1 MATQPDAGATASELR
16 VVIGRLVRRLRAE
29 YTISLSHIAVL
40 AQLDREGDRTTSA
53 LAAAERVRPQSMAE
67 TIADLEGEGLVT
79 RRPDPNDRRQMLIGL
94 SALGRERLFAD
105 RARREGWLATAITES
120 LDAHEREILARA
132 VPLLGRIADL

>member
-1 MATQPDAGATASELR
+1 VATQPDAGATASELR

-40 AQLDREGDRTTSA
+40 AHLDREGDRTTSA

-67 TIADLEGEGLVT
+67 TIADLEGDGLVT
-79 RRPDPNDRRQMLIGL
+79 RRPDPSDRRQTLIGL
-94 SALGRERLFAD
+94 TALGRERLFAD
-105 RARREGWLATAITES
+105 RARREGWLATAISDS
-120 LDAHEREILARA
+120 LDAREREILAQA